1 MSETLHSTT
10 GPSGTSELGK
20 ETNPCDTAAAIDAI
34 QRPKQLPADA
44 EPTTDQWL
52 PRMDLPGF
60 GQLGE
65 TCGEEVTQFCE
76 CCADTWSVGE
86 TCRRSTCPRCAQTWV
101 RESATQIAA
110 KLKATWAKRYASESE
125 HPFFQH
131 MVVDIPNDWK
141 LAGDPETVYWRT
153 LDMVKEIMDAFGIA
167 GVPIYHPYRGESEES
182 DDRGEWSRRLFDDK
196 DWNEVSEELEFDPHF
211 HVVGVAPYVDCSGVE
226 EIQDTTGVPIH
237 RITQEDSNISIG
249 NDYDMAGVVA
259 YCLSHAG
266 IYEDSNGDM
275 SAAAHTRVA
284 ERPWRQDGFLDG
296 NAPTIQDRTRKEMD
310 EIVRSVAPRVLGVE
324 YSSVAC
330 LREVP
335 EEAAA
340 DSELSL
346 SAGSMDYQET
356 GEGDGDG
363 SATDDDPDEEG
374 EVRLVKCEGRSL
386 HIRKAPRYLSDEDWR
401 ETADYAT
408 QLEIEH
414 EEWKRSNGIV

>member
-1 MSETLHSTT
+1 MSELHSTT
-10 GPSGTSELGK
+10 GPSSTSDLSR
-20 ETNPCDTAAAIDAI
+20 ETNPADPDAI
-34 QRPKQLPADA
+34 IEAIERPNQADGDV
-44 EPTTDQWL
+44 TSWQWL
-52 PRMDLPGF
+52 PKMDLPGF

-65 TCGEEVTQFCE
+65 TCGEEVPQFCE

-110 KLKATWAKRYASESE
+110 KLKAVWAHRYKSDSE

-131 MVVDIPNDWK
+131 LVIDIPNDWK
-141 LAGDPETVYWRT
+141 LEGDSDTVYWRT
-153 LDMVKEIMDAFGIA
+153 LDVIKEIMDELGIA
-167 GVPIYHPYRGESEES
+167 GVPIYHPYRGDEETK
-182 DDRGEWSRRLFDDK
+182 DDRGAWAERLFDGK
-196 DWNEVSEELEFDPHF
+196 DWDEVSSELDFDPHF

-226 EIQDTTGVPIH
+226 KIQSETGWPIH
-237 RITQEDSNISIG
+237 RITQKDSNISIG

-275 SAAAHTRVA
+275 SAAAHTRIA
-284 ERPWRQDGFLDG
+284 ERGWRDDGFLDG
-296 NAPTIQDRTRKEMD
+296 NAPTIQERTRTEMD

-335 EEAAA
+335 EDAAA
-340 DSELSL
+340 DGELSL
-346 SAGSMDYQET
+346 SAGSTDYQAT
-356 GEGDGDG
+356 GDGEGSD
-363 SATDDDPDEEG
+363 SATDEPDADG

-386 HIRKAPRYLSDEDWR
+386 HIRKAPEYLSNPDWR
-401 ETADYAT
+401 ETADYAPD
-408 QLEIEH
+408 LEQTY
-414 EEWKRSNGIV
+414 EEWKRSRGIA